1 MVCVKKLLNIRKKG
15 KSSNKIRKRPANKLN
30 FHAEKISE
38 LCSWARAVEP
48 AVTLD
53 KTDDEI
59 KAFSNIPLKLS
70 VPCHS
75 QAVEREVKLTT
86 EASTAVAGVE
96 NQQGYA
102 FNVKIARE
110 HIP

>member
-1 MVCVKKLLNIRKKG
+1 M
-15 KSSNKIRKRPANKLN
+15 N

-38 LCSWARAVEP
+38 LCGWEGAVEP

-59 KAFSNIPLKLS
+59 KEFSNIPLQIC

-86 EASTAVAGVE
+86 EASTSVAGVE

-102 FNVKIARE
+102 YNVKIARE

>member
-1 MVCVKKLLNIRKKG
+1 M
-15 KSSNKIRKRPANKLN
+15 N

-86 EASTAVAGVE
+86 KASTSVPGIE

-102 FNVKIARE
+102 CNIKIARE
-110 HIP
+110 HIPYEPFTLH